1 MVNQVTPAEDL
12 PRIIQGGMGAAVSDW
27 RLANTVA
34 RNGQLGVVSGT
45 ALDSVFARRLQLG
58 DSCGA
63 IRRALSKFPWPDMA
77 QRTLNTF
84 FIPGGKPA
92 DEPFKLA
99 PLPRMKMR
107 TSLVELMIVANYV
120 EVFLAKEG
128 HSEPVGINYLEK
140 IQLPNV
146 PSILGAMLAG
156 VEVVLVGAGIP
167 LAIPG
172 VLDLLSR
179 WETVELN
186 LTVEQNPDRHSYV
199 QRFDPREYFTGELP
213 ELARPSFLAIIA
225 SDTLAKTMVKRASG
239 YVDGFV
245 VEHHS
250 AGGHNAPP
258 RRVRGGGGGGGADKH
273 APPQYGE
280 RDIPD
285 LEVIAN
291 LGRPFWLAGSQGSPE
306 NLAEARAAGA
316 HGIQVGT
323 AFAFSRESGI
333 LQEIKHRVLREQK
346 AGTLNIRTDFNL
358 SPTGFPFK
366 VVELA
371 GTVSDEAIYAARER
385 ICDLGY
391 LRQLYAKGESKVGYR
406 CPGEPEKNFVKKGG
420 TTEGTIGKRC
430 LCNELLATVGL
441 GQTRDGVSEPPIVTS
456 GDDWS
461 FLPHVTQAGADDVD
475 YGAADVIEYLTRPVR
490 AGTESADRLAEV
502 ERRSV

>member
-1 MVNQVTPAEDL
+1 
-12 PRIIQGGMGAAVSDW
+12 MGAAVSDW

-34 RNGQLGVVSGT
+34 RHGQLGVVSGT
-45 ALDSVFARRLQLG
+45 ALDSVLARRLQLG
-58 DSCGA
+58 DPCGA

-77 QRTLNTF
+77 QRILDTHF
-84 FIPGGKPA
+84 VPGGKSVE
-92 DEPFKLA
+92 EPFKLG
-99 PLPRMKMR
+99 PFPSMKLPA
-107 TSLVELMIVANYV
+107 SLVELMVVGNFV
-120 EVFLAKEG
+120 EVLLAKEG
-128 HSEPVGINYLEK
+128 HSGPVGINYLEK

-172 VLDLLSR
+172 VLDSLSR
-179 WETVELN
+179 WETVEFG

-199 QRFDPREYFTGELP
+199 QRFDPREYFTSEPP
-213 ELARPSFLAIIA
+213 ELARPNFLAIIA

-239 YVDGFV
+239 YVNGFV

-258 RRVRGGGGGGGADKH
+258 RRVKGADPD

-285 LEVIAN
+285 LGVIADI
-291 LGRPFWLAGSQGSPE
+291 GRPFWLAGSNASPE
-306 NLAEARAAGA
+306 KLAAARAAGA

-333 LQEIKHRVLREQK
+333 LPAIKHRVLHEQK
-346 AGTLNIRTDFNL
+346 AGTLSVRTDFNS

-366 VVELA
+366 MVELD
-371 GTVSDEAIYAARER
+371 GTVSDEETYATRER

-391 LRQLYAKGESKVGYR
+391 LRQLYAKDESKVGYR
-406 CPGEPEKNFVKKGG
+406 CPGEPERNHLAKGG
-420 TTEGTIGKRC
+420 TMEGTLGKRC
-430 LCNELLATVGL
+430 LCNGLLATVGL
-441 GQTRDGVSEPPIVTS
+441 GQTRDGVSEPPIITS
-456 GDDWS
+456 GDDYS
-461 FLPHVTQAGADDVD
+461 FLPHVTRGDGVD
-475 YGAADVIEYLTRPVR
+475 YGAMDVIEYLTQPKV
-490 AGTESADRLAEV
+490 A
-502 ERRSV
+502 

>member
-1 MVNQVTPAEDL
+1 
-12 PRIIQGGMGAAVSDW
+12 MGAAVSDW

-45 ALDSVFARRLQLG
+45 ALDSVLARRLQLG
-58 DSCGA
+58 DPCGA

-77 QRTLNTF
+77 QRILDTF
-84 FIPGGKPA
+84 FVPGGKSA
-92 DEPFKLA
+92 DESFKLA
-99 PLPRMKMR
+99 PLPKVKLRD
-107 TSLVELMIVANYV
+107 SLAELMVVGNFV

-128 HSEPVGINYLEK
+128 LSGPVGINYLEK

-172 VLDLLSR
+172 VLDSLSR

-213 ELARPSFLAIIA
+213 ELVRPNFLAIIA
-225 SDTLAKTMVKRASG
+225 SDTLAKTMAKRASG
-239 YVDGFV
+239 YVNGFV

-258 RRVRGGGGGGGADKH
+258 RRVRGADPD

-280 RDIPD
+280 RDIPN

-291 LGRPFWLAGSQGSPE
+291 IGRPFWLAGSVASPE
-306 NLAEARAAGA
+306 KLAESRAAGA

-333 LQEIKHRVLREQK
+333 LPEIKHRALREQK
-346 AGTLNIRTDFNL
+346 AGTLDVRTDFN
-358 SPTGFPFK
+358 SSTTGFPFK
-366 VVELA
+366 VVQLD
-371 GTVSDEAIYAARER
+371 GSVSDEKTYAARER

-406 CPGEPEKNFVKKGG
+406 CPSEPERNFLAKGG
-420 TTEGTIGKRC
+420 TMEGTIGKRC
-430 LCNELLATVGL
+430 LCNGLLATVGL
-441 GQTRDGVSEPPIVTS
+441 GQIRDGVSEPPIVTS
-456 GDDWS
+456 GDDWA
-461 FLPHVTQAGADDVD
+461 FLPHVTQGDDID
-475 YGAADVIEYLTRPVR
+475 YGAADVIEYLTRPVE
-490 AGTESADRLAEV
+490 AESADSTAEV
-502 ERRSV
+502 AQRSV